1 MKNYIPILILLIC
14 LVSCHGIQIPEQPE
28 GGAELLQVDSLFP
41 MPVTKGLWDTLAIDR
56 HQWINVADYDHQNH
70 KWIINNNPDRL
81 SFSFDNE
88 RHNYKSRGT
97 CRFNE
102 DVGTYAWCVRFATDN
117 YYVSE
122 LYFKQLRPSWRI
134 LTAIKDKYF
143 FLTDGDMTMCFS
155 YTHQVDTGRIF
166 ILDPT
171 DQGQD
176 VPVTDGA
183 PGKLYINE

>member
-14 LVSCHGIQIPEQPE
+14 LVSCHVIQISEQQE
-28 GGAELLQVDSLFP
+28 GGAELSQVDSLFP

-88 RHNYKSRGT
+88 RHNYKNSGT
-97 CRFNE
+97 CRFN
-102 DVGTYAWCVRFATDN
+102 DDAGTFSWELLFATDN
-117 YYVSE
+117 YCESRLFVNRQQPWFST
-122 LYFKQLRPSWRI
+122 I
-134 LTAIKDKYF
+134 TAIKDKYF
-143 FLTDGDMTMCFS
+143 FLTDGDMTLCFS
-155 YTHQVDTGRIF
+155 YTHQIDTGRIF
-166 ILDPT
+166 VLDPT

-176 VPVTDGA
+176 APITYSDPGA
-183 PGKLYINE
+183 FDINE